1 MKKTTIE
8 KIAYGEEPIFDKLE
22 YTNSEFI
29 SFLNYY
35 NYNASHDDIK
45 RYVVEYLSNN
55 KPEILKEIG
64 DVPKTWF
71 NVTLGALC
79 RMITRNYPLSN
90 YIQTKIDSLL
100 LQLIETVKDK
110 NLSKPV
116 IEKSKHTST
125 SKVDECISEI
135 DGFLD
140 FCLDSKHFPKKDF
153 NKYAINSKISKKDC
167 LSISDYYKPL
177 LNELKEAP
185 EDYDTT
191 KQIHEKYIKIV
202 EEIIDTFSTIG
213 RTRKARAKR
222 PVDPQKLVSKVR
234 YLRGY
239 PQYGLT
245 SIDPVEIL
253 GKHAVLL
260 YDTKYNKIQLVVGNE
275 LTIRGSTI
283 YNIDKESS
291 ISKIIKYP
299 EMIQNKFLVGDFEYV
314 LGSFRL
320 LKTKPHIPSGS
331 INDNILILKVF

>member
-79 RMITRNYPLSN
+79 RMVTRGYPLSD
-90 YIQTKIDSLL
+90 YIEGKISLL
-100 LQLIETVKDK
+100 LAQFIEIVKEK
-110 NLSKPV
+110 NLSKPTV
-116 IEKSKHTST
+116 EKIKPVPVN
-125 SKVDECISEI
+125 KVDETISEI

-140 FCLDSKHFPKKDF
+140 SCIENRYFPKKDL
-153 NKYAINSKISKKDC
+153 NKYISISKINKKGC
-167 LSISDYYKPL
+167 LTVAEYYKPL
-177 LNELKEAP
+177 LNDLKEAP
-185 EDYDTT
+185 ENYDTT
-191 KQIHEKYIKIV
+191 KQLHEKYIKV
-202 EEIIDTFSTIG
+202 VDEIINTFATIG
-213 RTRKARAKR
+213 GKRKARAKR
-222 PVDPQKLVSKVR
+222 PVDPQKLVSKVK
-234 YLRGY
+234 YLRGC